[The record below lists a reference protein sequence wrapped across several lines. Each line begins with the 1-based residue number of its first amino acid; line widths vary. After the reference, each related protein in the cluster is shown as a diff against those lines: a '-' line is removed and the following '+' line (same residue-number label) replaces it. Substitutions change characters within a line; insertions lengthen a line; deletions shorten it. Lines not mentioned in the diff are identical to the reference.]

1 MRTPLLIVNPA
12 CGARGAARG
21 LPRVLERVEQVLGDV
36 VIRYTAQRGHAHE
49 LAFEGAREG
58 YPLIVAVGGDGTFSE
73 VANGVLAAGG
83 PAVGPA
89 VGLINVGTG
98 GDFRRSLG
106 IDEGFERCIAALA
119 SGRERIIDVG
129 QASFRGPDGGLLDH
143 YFVNVLS
150 AGLGGWVDRYIDT
163 MPAFLGGRIGYYLAA
178 LRAVIVSKEQPLLA
192 RIAWQDE
199 WREEIIPAY
208 LVAICNGRWFGGGM
222 DVAPMALPDDGRLEV
237 VTITAPNKPYLAD
250 RVRGVYTGRHLE
262 EPTVHHFPC
271 QRIEL
276 RLDDEG
282 AERDFLLDVDGE
294 ALGSLP
300 LVVQVAPRR
309 LRVRA

>member
-1 MRTPLLIVNPA
+1 M
-12 CGARGAARG
+12 
-21 LPRVLERVEQVLGDV
+21 
-36 VIRYTAQRGHAHE
+36 
-49 LAFEGAREG
+49 
-58 YPLIVAVGGDGTFSE
+58 
-73 VANGVLAAGG
+73 
-83 PAVGPA
+83 
-89 VGLINVGTG
+89 
-98 GDFRRSLG
+98 
-106 IDEGFERCIAALA
+106 
-119 SGRERIIDVG
+119 
-129 QASFRGPDGGLLDH
+129 
-143 YFVNVLS
+143 
-150 AGLGGWVDRYIDT
+150 
-163 MPAFLGGRIGYYLAA
+163 
-178 LRAVIVSKEQPLLA
+178 IVSKEQPLLA

-282 AERDFLLDVDGE
+282 GRAPLSPRCRRRGTRLAPACRAGSAETAAR
-294 ALGSLP
+294 ASL
-300 LVVQVAPRR
+300 A
-309 LRVRA
+309 VRADVIGLLRCPHCGDGLSQAGAALRCARGHSFDVARQGYVNLLPGDAHTGTADSAAMVGARDAFLSAGHFAGLRDAIAKVAAGVMPAGRGDAADGGPRPCPRAAATRPATPAAAASSTWAPVPAITSRQSSIGSRIGSV